1 VASHEQHT
9 SGPAGAGPAD
19 DDRLDLLN
27 LLTPL
32 RKHWAIAVVTAILV
46 TVGVGFWT
54 MKQTRIFE
62 ATASVQFD
70 PNPPRPLGGK
80 VESVVELGSG
90 AVWDTREY
98 YETQYQI
105 LQSRRVALGVV
116 QQLGLN
122 RDHAFLRNL
131 PPGVEPPAADPVS
144 EEDAAD
150 TLRSRIRVEPVKQSR
165 IANVKLQD
173 ADPERAARVLQ
184 TLVETYR
191 ELNVDSMLESTS
203 EATEWLRSEHDK
215 LNKELETSELQ
226 LHKYKEDKNIL
237 SVEFDDKS
245 NMLREE
251 ITQLNQSL
259 TTIRTRQ
266 IEVAAR
272 RSELAKVSTGDP
284 SVLPASE
291 LLDSPVLSNLRQEY
305 VKAVRDRDALMK
317 GGLGRANPEVQEADS
332 RVETSKRALLDEVKN
347 IQGALDRDL
356 AVIGK
361 QAGGVS
367 GLYENAKKEALELNL
382 MEIDYNRLRR
392 SKDNTEKIYSLL
404 LERSKESDLTRRL
417 RVNNVSIVDL
427 PVVPK
432 APVKPN
438 MPMNLSAG
446 LAIGILLGI
455 GAAFGRN
462 ALDRTIKTPADV
474 EQLLKGAF
482 LGLIPDIQPQDNVPK
497 RRRREMPTGQPE
509 LVVHNAPLS
518 GVAEASRSIRT
529 NLLFMAPDKP
539 YRTLL
544 VTSAGPSEGKT
555 TVACCIAISM
565 AQTGKRVLLVDCD
578 FRRPRIH
585 RIFRGP
591 GHDMG
596 PGLTS
601 ALVGESTE
609 ECAIRTEIP
618 NLSVIPAGP
627 IPPNP
632 AELLQ
637 SERFKQFLA
646 KMQAAYDLVLLDS
659 PPLVAVTD
667 ATVLSA
673 IVDGTVVVVRAF
685 QTGKDLAR
693 HANRLLT
700 HVGSPIA
707 GVILNAVNV
716 ERDEY
721 KYLYHYYRRG
731 SYYATDEQHH
741 PDARPERPASPPPPA

>member
-1 VASHEQHT
+1 MSTTTQPKLPNDREQ
-9 SGPAGAGPAD
+9 AQEEEK
-19 DDRLDLLN
+19 LDLLQ
-27 LLTPL
+27 LLAPL
-32 RKHWAIAVVTAILV
+32 RKHWLILATTALLVTAA
-46 TVGVGFWT
+46 VGFWT
-54 MKQTRIFE
+54 MKQTRIYE

-105 LQSRRVALGVV
+105 LQSRRVALAVV

-131 PPGVEPPAADPVS
+131 PKGAAVPDADPIP

-150 TLRSRIRVEPVKQSR
+150 VLRGRIRVEPVKQSR

-173 ADPERAARVLQ
+173 ADPERAARVLR
-184 TLVETYR
+184 TLVEAYR
-191 ELNVDSMLESTS
+191 EQNVDAVLESTS
-203 EATEWLRSEHDK
+203 EATDWLRGEHDK

-251 ITQLNQSL
+251 IAQLNQSL
-259 TTIRTRQ
+259 TTLRTKQ

-272 RSELAKVSTGDP
+272 RSELAKVPADDP
-284 SVLPASE
+284 GNLPASE
-291 LLDSPVLSNLRQEY
+291 LLDSPVLSSLRQDY
-305 VKAVRDRDALMK
+305 IKAVRDRD
-317 GGLGRANPEVQEADS
+317 GLLKSGFGKANPDVQEADAKAEAT
-332 RVETSKRALLDEVKN
+332 RKALLAEVRN

-361 QAGGVS
+361 QTGGVS
-367 GLYENAKKEALELNL
+367 ALFDNAKKEALELNL

-392 SKDNTEKIYSLL
+392 SKDNTEKLYSLL

-417 RVNNVSIVDL
+417 RVNNVSIVDS
-427 PVVPK
+427 PMVPK
-432 APVKPN
+432 APIKPN
-438 MPMNLSAG
+438 MPLNLMGG
-446 LAIGILLGI
+446 LALGLLLGV

-462 ALDRTIKTPADV
+462 ALDRTIKTPQDV
-474 EQLLKGAF
+474 EQLLRGAF
-482 LGLIPDIQPQDNVPK
+482 LGLIPDIHPQDNVPK
-497 RRRREMPTGQPE
+497 RRRRETPSGQPE

-555 TVACCIAISM
+555 TVACCVAISM

-578 FRRPRIH
+578 FRRPRVH

-596 PGLTS
+596 PGLTT
-601 ALVGESTE
+601 ALVDDGATD
-609 ECAIRTEIP
+609 CVITTDVP

-646 KMQAAYDLVLLDS
+646 RARQSFDLVILDS

-673 IVDGTVVVVRAF
+673 VVDGTVVVVRAF

-716 ERDEY
+716 DRDEY

-731 SYYATDEQHH
+731 SYYATEPHHH
-741 PDARPERPASPPPPA
+741 PDKPADQPPAPPPS